1 VNQEV
6 YRGHVDSHKGDCHRR
21 WNALDPT
28 MDHPLSCSGDEE
40 QVAKQTQKEFQLSDE
55 VIHIKD
61 SCDVTVH
68 TTDNKAAINLQ
79 AALQAAISIVLNIAI
94 ADNQKAEEIQQE
106 LFQSSKIKQIT
117 NQKTIVEN
125 SRNITVETTD
135 NQVAVNLQILLQL
148 LLALMVNL
156 DIL

>member
-1 VNQEV
+1 MNQEV
-6 YRGHVDSHKGDCHRR
+6 YRGNIESNKGDCKRR

-28 MDHPLSCSGDEE
+28 MDHPLHCSEDAEH
-40 QVAKQTQKEFQLSDE
+40 VANQSQKEFQLSDE
-55 VIHIKD
+55 IIHIKD

-94 ADNQKAEEIQQE
+94 ADNKKAEEIQQE
-106 LFQSSKIKQIT
+106 LFQTSRIKQIT

-125 SRNITVETTD
+125 SRNITIETTD
-135 NQVAVNLQILLQL
+135 NQIAVNLQILLQL